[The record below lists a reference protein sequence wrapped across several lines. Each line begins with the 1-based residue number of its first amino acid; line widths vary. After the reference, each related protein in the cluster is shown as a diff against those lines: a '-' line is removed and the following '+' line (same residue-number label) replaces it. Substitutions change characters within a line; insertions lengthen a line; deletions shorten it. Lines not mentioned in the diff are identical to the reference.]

1 MTNARSNIVGFEH
14 GVNGK
19 LSPWCW
25 FESREIHRG
34 FVKWPDSGV
43 DKAHLEVVVDDAS
56 VGKISG
62 NRPDIRMR

>member
-1 MTNARSNIVGFEH
+1 MTNYRSNIVVFEH

-19 LSPWCW
+19 PSVWCW

-34 FVKWPDSGV
+34 VFIWPDSGV